1 MLYGLPKPFRLHL
14 KKDFEAIIRNAY
26 RLQGEGMVIWWRPSS
41 YPGARTRLGIVVSRK
56 LGGAVVRNRVK
67 RLLRESYANLLKNGE
82 IISAEKFCHNCGSKS
97 FVAEKVDKINFIDI
111 SYAVLVKT
119 VIMREDFEFTQ
130 SWAEARETS
139 SCTRR
144 LLQQFR

>member
-1 MLYGLPKPFRLHL
+1 MEFFKRNHECKHDKFPPD
-14 KKDFEAIIRNAY
+14 KDVGY
-26 RLQGEGMVIWWRPSS
+26 CPDCGELIENQWFIMRCSCCGV
-41 YPGARTRLGIVVSRK
+41 K
-56 LGGAVVRNRVK
+56 HKAV
-67 RLLRESYANLLKNGE
+67 LKNGE

>member
-1 MLYGLPKPFRLHL
+1 MFFKNNTDCTHSRITPEIESGYCPDCGKFIQNKWYL
-14 KKDFEAIIRNAY
+14 
-26 RLQGEGMVIWWRPSS
+26 
-41 YPGARTRLGIVVSRK
+41 TRCSCC
-56 LGGAVVRNRVK
+56 NVK
-67 RLLRESYANLLKNGE
+67 RKTVIKQGK
-82 IISAEKFCHNCGSKS
+82 IQPAEKFCHNCGSKS